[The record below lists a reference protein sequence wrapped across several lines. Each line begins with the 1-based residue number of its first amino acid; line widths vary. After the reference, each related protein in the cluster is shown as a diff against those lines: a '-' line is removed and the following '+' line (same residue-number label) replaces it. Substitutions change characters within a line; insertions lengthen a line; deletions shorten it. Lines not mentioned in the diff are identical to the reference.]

1 MVSRRDDGGAAEDGT
16 TRRRLMDAAID
27 LFKNHSVAAT
37 SLQMISDEL
46 GFTKS
51 AIYHHFRTRDEL
63 LGAIIEPIIE
73 RVAEAAE
80 DAASQRSP
88 RARADR
94 MLTGYT
100 ALAVANRDLFPV
112 FTGDPAVV
120 DFLRGRP
127 DWAAVIQRQ
136 IDLLAG
142 ADPGPRGQV
151 KAAIVMAG
159 IAGAVG
165 VPFDGLDDDA
175 LREELIAGGRRT
187 LGLRAAQPRPN

>member
-1 MVSRRDDGGAAEDGT
+1 MVSRRNNGGAADDGS
-16 TRRRLMDAAID
+16 TRARLMDVAIE
-27 LFKNHSVAAT
+27 LFRKHSVAAT

-51 AIYHHFRTRDEL
+51 AIYHHFRTRDDL
-63 LGAIIEPIIE
+63 LGAIIEPLIE
-73 RVAEAAE
+73 RVAELTE
-80 DAASQRSP
+80 HAASQRTP
-88 RARADR
+88 RSRADR
-94 MLTGYT
+94 MLTGYA

-112 FTGDPAVV
+112 FSGDPAVV
-120 DFLRGRP
+120 DFLRARP
-127 DWAAVIQRQ
+127 EWAAIVRRQ

-165 VPFDGLDDDA
+165 LPFDGLDDDA
-175 LREELIAGGRRT
+175 LRAELIAGGRRM
-187 LGLRAAQPRPN
+187 LGLRAGRTLS